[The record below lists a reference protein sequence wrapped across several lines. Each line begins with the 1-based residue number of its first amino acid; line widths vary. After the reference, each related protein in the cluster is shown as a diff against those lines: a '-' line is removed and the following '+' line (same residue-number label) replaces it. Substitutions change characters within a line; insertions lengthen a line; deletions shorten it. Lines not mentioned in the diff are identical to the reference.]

1 MPRVPAPLPRALFM
15 ELKRW
20 RCISL
25 LSRFLHFNG
34 APYADTRTSGDGEK
48 ARRDRAVSE
57 SLLIDSPA
65 NVAA

>member
-1 MPRVPAPLPRALFM
+1 MTGAAPLPRALFM
-15 ELKRW
+15 ELKQW
-20 RCISL
+20 KRCISP

-57 SLLIDSPA
+57 SLLIDNPA
-65 NVAA
+65 NVTA